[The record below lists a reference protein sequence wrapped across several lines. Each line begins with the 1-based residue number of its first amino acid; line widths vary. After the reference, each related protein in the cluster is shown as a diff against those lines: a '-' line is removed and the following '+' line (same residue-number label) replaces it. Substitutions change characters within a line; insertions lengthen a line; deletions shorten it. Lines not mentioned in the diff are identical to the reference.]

1 MKFSTSKAYV
11 APGLMRK
18 ELQISLYSKAWH
30 SANQND
36 NITSLFWKQAVRSFV
51 QPSIPIQSSRQ
62 AGRDHRN
69 RNGPISK
76 TETVFTN

>member
-36 NITSLFWKQAVRSFV
+36 NITSLFWKHAPYSLHFPIANTAST
-51 QPSIPIQSSRQ
+51 QPTTSIGWLMKSSRL
-62 AGRDHRN
+62 
-69 RNGPISK
+69 
-76 TETVFTN
+76 